1 MTFQRCASS
10 VFLLVVLGVAM
21 SVSLPAQQAPTVD
34 PSLFAEMRWR
44 NIGPH
49 RAGRTKAAAGHASQP
64 YTFYIGMVNGGVW
77 KTTDAGRTW
86 KPIFDDQPTGSIGWV
101 VVAPSDPNILYVGSG
116 EGLPRPDLAVGDGIY
131 KSTDAGATWTHLG
144 LRDAQQIPKIAVDP
158 RNPNRLFVA
167 ALGHPY
173 GPNEERGIFRST
185 NGGQT
190 FERVLF
196 KDANTG
202 GKDVDIDPSNPDIV
216 YATMWEQRQGPWEN
230 GAWDGTNGG
239 IFKSTDGGTT
249 WKPLTQGLPAGI
261 VNAELAIAPSNP
273 RRVYATLE
281 AASAAGA
288 ASAGQGPP
296 GTGIYRSDDA
306 GETWT
311 HITTDTRPVS
321 RINEVV
327 PHVHPKD
334 PDTLI
339 VTDIVSYK
347 STDGG
352 KTFVPFKGAPGGDDN
367 QNIWWNP
374 NDPNIMLLVI
384 DQGAVVTLNG
394 GQTWSSWFTQPTA
407 ALYHVMADNAF
418 PYRVCG
424 GQQDS
429 GSVCVASRGN
439 DGQITFRDW
448 HPVGV
453 EEYGYAAPDP
463 RDPDLVYGG
472 KVTRYDRRTGQVSDV
487 GPVRSGRGGPP
498 TAGPAYRTVR
508 TQPVVFS
515 TVDPRALFYGNN
527 VLWKTL
533 DGGIAWKQISPDLTR
548 EKWDVPKSVGT
559 YASRVQRQ
567 ERGAIGA
574 QVIYTIGPSYIDIN
588 RIWIGTDDGVIATT
602 ADGGLN
608 WSNVTPPRVS
618 SFMKVFIID
627 PGRFDPL
634 TAYAAVNTLRLDDMN
649 PHIYR
654 THDGGKTW
662 KEIVNGI
669 PGGAPVSVV
678 REDPRRK
685 GLLFAGSETQV
696 YVSFDDGD
704 HWQSLRLNMAASSV
718 RDLIIKDDDLVVG
731 THGRGIWI
739 LDDITPLR
747 QIGQANATTDAD
759 AILFKPQTAYR
770 VRWNMN
776 TDTPLPPDEPTAP
789 NPPEGA
795 IINYYLKS
803 AATGPV
809 TLEILGGDGK
819 LVRRYSSTD
828 EVFKPDPATIN
839 IPLYWFRPL
848 TALSATAGMH
858 RFTWD
863 MHYQPLDGGG
873 RIGGPTLPI
882 AAIGH
887 NTVSSPTTP
896 WVNPGQ
902 FTVKLTVNGRS
913 YTQPIV
919 VKQDPRVKTPAL
931 AMQQVYTL
939 SKAAYYG
946 AIEAQAAA
954 RQARALR
961 DQIVNLRPRANGAA
975 ADTLAALEKKIE
987 ALEPAP
993 QAPVEGRGR
1002 GGRGGV
1008 GGGGRGGGAPASPPG
1023 SLSAASA
1030 GLAGVMNLL
1039 QGADVRPTAVQLA
1052 AITNARTTAAATIAK
1067 WTTIKTV
1074 DVVAAN
1080 ATLKAAGLPS
1090 LATAPAAPPTTQP
1103 AAAPQG
1109 AQPFASDRADAL
1121 SEAARRGDAAKAKEL
1136 LDAGV
1141 DVNTKFRYDRMALS
1155 FAADRGHIEVVKLFI
1170 ERGADLNAKDTFYNA
1185 TALTWAVNPAMGRTP
1200 QHAEVVKLL
1209 LQHGAQGKDQ
1219 ALLGALGDAATVKA
1233 ILEVGGLSAGTLSD
1247 ALEAATRRKNQEMVT
1262 LLEQAGAK
1270 PRPEFKMDAVQLA
1283 RYVGTYQGTGN
1294 AAQAAW
1300 TITVADGRLAVSP
1313 GGSAR
1318 LTLIARDQTTF
1329 GIAEQPGATVTFRL
1343 EQDKAMGITVN
1354 ANGNAIAF
1362 TRSGE
1367 K

>member
-1 MTFQRCASS
+1 MTVHRAAA
-10 VFLLVVLGVAM
+10 VLFLISIVAATATAP
-21 SVSLPAQQAPTVD
+21 VPAQQPPQVSPA
-34 PSLFAEMRWR
+34 LFAEMRWR
-44 NIGPH
+44 NIGPF

-64 YTFYIGMVNGGVW
+64 YTFYIGMCNGGIW

-101 VVAPSDPNILYVGSG
+101 SVAPSDPNIIYVGSG
-116 EGLPRPDLAVGDGIY
+116 EGLPRPDLSVGDGIY
-131 KSTDAGATWTHLG
+131 KSTDAGSTWTHLG

-158 RNPNRLFVA
+158 KNANRLFVA

-196 KDANTG
+196 KDVNTG

-230 GAWDGTNGG
+230 AAWNGTNGG
-239 IFKSTDGGTT
+239 IFKSSDGGST
-249 WKPLTQGLPAGI
+249 WTPLKQGLPEGVI
-261 VNAELAIAPSNP
+261 NAEIGVAPSNP
-273 RRVYATLE
+273 RRLYATIE
-281 AASAAGA
+281 ATGN
-288 ASAGQGPP
+288 
-296 GTGIYRSDDA
+296 GTGIYRSDDS

-311 HITTDTRPVS
+311 RITTDTRPTS
-321 RINEVV
+321 RVNEAV

-352 KTFVPFKGAPGGDDN
+352 KTFVPFRGAPGGDDN

-394 GQTWSSWFTQPTA
+394 GQTWSSWYTQPTA

-429 GSVCVASRGN
+429 GSACVASRGN
-439 DGQITFRDW
+439 DGQITFREW

-463 RDPDLVYGG
+463 LDPDLVYGG

-487 GPVRSGRGGPP
+487 GPTFAGRGRGGPATVGRP
-498 TAGPAYRTVR
+498 VYRTVR

-527 VLWKTL
+527 VLWKTI
-533 DGGIAWKQISPDLTR
+533 DGGINWKQISPDLTR

-559 YASRVQRQ
+559 YAPRVTQR
-567 ERGAIGA
+567 ERGSIGA
-574 QVIYTIGPSYIDIN
+574 QVIYTIGPSYKDIN
-588 RIWIGTDDGVIATT
+588 RIWIGTDDGVIYTT
-602 ADGGLN
+602 ADGGAT
-608 WSNVTPPRVS
+608 WTNVTPPQVTD
-618 SFMKVFIID
+618 FMKVFMID

-662 KEIVNGI
+662 TEIVNGI

-678 REDPRRK
+678 REDPKRK

-696 YVSFDDGD
+696 YVSVDEGD
-704 HWQSLRLNMAASSV
+704 HWQSLRLNMAPSSV

-747 QIGQANATTDAD
+747 QIEATTASQDAV
-759 AILFKPQTAYR
+759 LFTPQTAYR

-803 AATGPV
+803 AASGPV
-809 TLEILGGDGK
+809 TLEIASGDGK

-828 EVFKPDPATIN
+828 EAFKPDPATITV
-839 IPLYWFRPL
+839 PPYWFRPL
-848 TALSATAGMH
+848 APLSAAPGMH

-863 MHYQPLDGGG
+863 LHYQPLDGGG
-873 RIGGPTLPI
+873 RLGGPTLPI
-882 AAIGH
+882 AAIGY
-887 NTVSSPTTP
+887 NTVPAPSTP

-902 FTVKLTVNGRS
+902 FTVKLTVNGKTYS
-913 YTQPIV
+913 QPMT
-919 VKQDPRVKTPAL
+919 VKLDPRVKTSAL
-931 AMQQVYTL
+931 AMQQIYTL
-939 SKAAYYG
+939 SKATYYG
-946 AIEAQAAA
+946 AIDAQNAAK
-954 RQARALR
+954 QAQNVR
-961 DQIVNLRPRANGAA
+961 DQIAKLRPQASGAV
-975 ADTLAALEKKIE
+975 ADALVALDKKVE
-987 ALEPAP
+987 ALAPTPQTDESGRPSTLREPQGRAE
-993 QAPVEGRGR
+993 QGRGAT
-1002 GGRGGV
+1002 GSGQA
-1008 GGGGRGGGAPASPPG
+1008 GGGRGGGAPAAPPD
-1023 SLSAASA
+1023 SLSGASA
-1030 GLAGVMNLL
+1030 ALAGVMNIL
-1039 QGADVRPTAVQLA
+1039 QGADVQPTTVQVN
-1052 AITNARTTAAATIAK
+1052 AIADARASASKPMARWDAIKSVDLPALNAKLR
-1067 WTTIKTV
+1067 
-1074 DVVAAN
+1074 
-1080 ATLKAAGLPS
+1080 AAGLP
-1090 LATAPAAPPTTQP
+1090 T
-1103 AAAPQG
+1103 
-1109 AQPFASDRADAL
+1109 
-1121 SEAARRGDAAKAKEL
+1121 
-1136 LDAGV
+1136 
-1141 DVNTKFRYDRMALS
+1141 
-1155 FAADRGHIEVVKLFI
+1155 I
-1170 ERGADLNAKDTFYNA
+1170 
-1185 TALTWAVNPAMGRTP
+1185 
-1200 QHAEVVKLL
+1200 
-1209 LQHGAQGKDQ
+1209 
-1219 ALLGALGDAATVKA
+1219 
-1233 ILEVGGLSAGTLSD
+1233 
-1247 ALEAATRRKNQEMVT
+1247 T
-1262 LLEQAGAK
+1262 LL
-1270 PRPEFKMDAVQLA
+1270 
-1283 RYVGTYQGTGN
+1283 
-1294 AAQAAW
+1294 
-1300 TITVADGRLAVSP
+1300 
-1313 GGSAR
+1313 
-1318 LTLIARDQTTF
+1318 
-1329 GIAEQPGATVTFRL
+1329 
-1343 EQDKAMGITVN
+1343 
-1354 ANGNAIAF
+1354 
-1362 TRSGE
+1362 
-1367 K
+1367 